1 MPLILPWDAARLERE
16 ARRADESTIAR
27 AATPYA
33 RAGERVRG
41 SLMSASAAANPTRG
55 AAGAREAMLAAA
67 PTLGALATAGA
78 DATNAARAQAT
89 RNTYERDRARSE
101 NAAQLLGLGLN
112 AGGAVGGMLTSALG
126 GGAPTPGA
134 APAPSGLGS
143 LLGAAAPIAGM
154 AVGGPAGGMA
164 GGALGSMLSGAAT
177 TAPERATIA
186 SSLGGAPAPGGLWS
200 GAPAAAVPT
209 PMAPIG
215 PTAVPTGLAP
225 RPIAPGGLGSTPSGL
240 AGLPGA
246 GTMSEEELRRLGLI
260 GGGY

>member
-1 MPLILPWDAARLERE
+1 MPLIMPWDAARLERE

-55 AAGAREAMLAAA
+55 SAGAREAMLAAA

-112 AGGAVGGMLTSALG
+112 AGGAVTGMLTSALG
-126 GGAPTPGA
+126 GGG
-134 APAPSGLGS
+134 APAPGPAPGGLGS
-143 LLGAAAPIAGM
+143 LLGTAAPIAGM
-154 AVGGPAGGMA
+154 AIGGPAGGMA
-164 GGALGSMLSGAAT
+164 GGALGSMLSAP
-177 TAPERATIA
+177 TAPAPTTLA
-186 SSLGGAPAPGGLWS
+186 SSLGMPA
-200 GAPAAAVPT
+200 APAAAPAHAAPAPVPM
-209 PMAPIG
+209 MAPS
-215 PTAVPTGLAP
+215 PGLAP
-225 RPIAPGGLGSTPSGL
+225 RPVAPGGLGSTPSSL
-240 AGLPGA
+240 AGLPGV
-246 GTMSEEELRRLGLI
+246 GPMSEEELRRLGLI